1 MVASRSAPT
10 ETIPT
15 ATLVNSSIILMS
27 SLASVGSL
35 SYERM
40 FDVSV
45 FHGRARHSTR
55 VHDAVPKNFGR
66 NVTIPG
72 ALCCNGLDAVMTVD
86 GATDTAVFRTCITQV
101 LVPTL
106 VLDDMVI
113 MDNLSSHKVSGIE
126 EAIKATGASL
136 LFLPPY
142 CPDCSPIENCWSE
155 LVPILRQMKARMRDA
170 LDDALKYAIDRITG
184 SDAKGW
190 FRHRGYAVHQF
201 ANCSSTAASR
211 P

>member
-1 MVASRSAPT
+1 M
-10 ETIPT
+10 TI
-15 ATLVNSSIILMS
+15 
-27 SLASVGSL
+27 
-35 SYERM
+35 
-40 FDVSV
+40 
-45 FHGRARHSTR
+45 
-55 VHDAVPKNFGR
+55 
-66 NVTIPG
+66 
-72 ALCCNGLDAVMTVD
+72 D
-86 GATDTAVFRTCITQV
+86 GATNTAVFRTCITQV
-101 LVPTL
+101 LVPAL
-106 VLDDMVI
+106 VPDDIVI

-190 FRHRGYAVHQF
+190 FRHRGYAVH
-201 ANCSSTAASR
+201 
-211 P
+211 